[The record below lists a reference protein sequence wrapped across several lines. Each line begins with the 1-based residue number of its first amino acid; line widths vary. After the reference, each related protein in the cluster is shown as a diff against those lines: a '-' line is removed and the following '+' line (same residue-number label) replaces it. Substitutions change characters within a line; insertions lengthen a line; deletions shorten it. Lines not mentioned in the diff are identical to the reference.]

1 MELEVPIHLEGEL
14 SPRLQHM
21 MMDAAELLPEYEVTF
36 RRARPDEQAINI
48 FPERLSLPNPHLILG
63 AELRSIIEPV
73 VNPFPNAEPH
83 KVLYFDIETH
93 NAGKQYGMTPRE
105 FFRMGQYAWGIDGEV
120 HITTD
125 YDEMMVALSLAEGIV
140 AHNGHNFDFSVLYGV
155 DSVTP
160 LKMAQEG
167 KLLDTFVWANLA
179 FPAPVKYT
187 SRSGATFYPKK
198 PGDFMRWLSLDNL
211 AFQLGVPGKLG
222 DLKDLAKKH
231 NPPKTKV
238 ADYDYG
244 LIPLDDPDFIA
255 YAEQDVKALQG
266 VTRKLCLMSPMSA
279 YDWRE
284 QTLTAIDA
292 QNTRNGFMVDVEA
305 VTARRDEL
313 AARRD
318 EIRSYLEREYDF
330 PTEGKA
336 PWSSDKGKEVII
348 RVLNEAGIS
357 EDGWPRTPTGAL
369 QLGGEVILNLTTGTE
384 AEEIGQALAEL
395 KGQRSLSQLT
405 LDSLKEDGK
414 VHPDVTSLQRSG
426 RSCIPETHKLLTR
439 RGLVHVDDIRPG
451 EDETIDMRG
460 NWAVVQEVHRYRN
473 AEVNRYESD
482 TVFLEATE
490 EHRWVQW
497 SETGATRTVETLKPR
512 ARLQLAPDAY
522 PFDPFEMNPWPHMTE
537 RERRAALV
545 GFLISD
551 GHAAN
556 RTDSNV
562 GRGRFVVYQ
571 TENKFYSK
579 IREFLGDLVTND
591 YARPVRNHPDN
602 TIHEMR
608 LKTFEVEAILEEEG
622 LDFQGGLRNSPS
634 LLPWVLGLSRSET
647 EAFLT
652 AVYISDGNVRGG
664 TPQIA
669 NLNPNKVEPIQVAA
683 YRMGR
688 RPQYRVYENPVNYQV
703 SGRHSLKR
711 DRVSTRSL
719 PEPETFTADVWC
731 VTTESGT
738 FTAWYP
744 EGRWYGPYLTGNS
757 TTNPGLTVWTA
768 RGAGS
773 VEKSY
778 FVPEPGHKLV
788 SFDYSNADARA
799 VAGYSKDEAYRKNFL
814 PGVDNHMN
822 VALAVYGEEVVSED
836 PKTYRQLAKACV
848 AEGTLVLTDQGEV
861 PIEEITLDHL
871 LWDGESFVKHEGTVY
886 SGMKEVIHYDGI
898 TATPDHKVYTTE
910 GLEVPFGVAASRG
923 YTLEVTGDGGRPV
936 STSHDYF
943 RPGRVAL
950 FSECCSEEA
959 ESRVHEGRDHSRRT
973 CSCRGAG
980 VSLEA
985 RQGKVRVYDI
995 VNVGPHHRFTA
1006 NGKLVANC
1014 SHSWNYGGG
1023 ASTISRAAGVD
1034 ADTAQHFVNQMN
1046 KAFPRVVQWRNE
1058 MAKKGE
1064 RDGFIKNKWGR
1075 KMPVVKDQAYTQ
1087 SSALMGQSGTREV
1100 KGDALLKMLDFDIR
1114 LIQWLKAQIHDELL
1128 FSIPESEIH
1137 WAVPKIKELMYYD
1150 WDGVEFYASAGEP
1163 ADNWELAGH

>member
-1 MELEVPIHLEGEL
+1 MEVPVDIDGEL
-14 SPRLQHM
+14 TPRLRYLM
-21 MMDAAELLPEYEVTF
+21 IDAAEELDGVDVTY

-48 FPERLSLPNPHLILG
+48 FPERLSMPNPHLIL
-63 AELRSIIEPV
+63 ASELRALIEPV

-140 AHNGHNFDFSVLYGV
+140 AHNGHNFDFSVLYGA

-160 LKMAQEG
+160 LKLAQGG

-211 AFQLGVPGKLG
+211 AFQLGVPGKMG

-255 YAEQDVKALQG
+255 YAEQDVRALQG
-266 VTRKLCLMSPMSA
+266 VTRRLCLMSPMSA

-284 QTLTAIDA
+284 QTLAAIDA

-348 RVLNEAGIS
+348 RVLKEAGIS

-384 AEEIGQALAEL
+384 AEEIGSAIAEL

-405 LDSLKEDGK
+405 IDSMKEDGK
-414 VHPDVTSLQRSG
+414 VHPDINSLQRS
-426 RSCIPETHKLLTR
+426 
-439 RGLVHVDDIRPG
+439 
-451 EDETIDMRG
+451 
-460 NWAVVQEVHRYRN
+460 
-473 AEVNRYESD
+473 
-482 TVFLEATE
+482 
-490 EHRWVQW
+490 
-497 SETGATRTVETLKPR
+497 
-512 ARLQLAPDAY
+512 
-522 PFDPFEMNPWPHMTE
+522 
-537 RERRAALV
+537 
-545 GFLISD
+545 
-551 GHAAN
+551 
-556 RTDSNV
+556 
-562 GRGRFVVYQ
+562 
-571 TENKFYSK
+571 
-579 IREFLGDLVTND
+579 
-591 YARPVRNHPDN
+591 
-602 TIHEMR
+602 
-608 LKTFEVEAILEEEG
+608 
-622 LDFQGGLRNSPS
+622 
-634 LLPWVLGLSRSET
+634 SRS
-647 EAFLT
+647 
-652 AVYISDGNVRGG
+652 
-664 TPQIA
+664 
-669 NLNPNKVEPIQVAA
+669 
-683 YRMGR
+683 
-688 RPQYRVYENPVNYQV
+688 
-703 SGRHSLKR
+703 
-711 DRVSTRSL
+711 
-719 PEPETFTADVWC
+719 
-731 VTTESGT
+731 
-738 FTAWYP
+738 
-744 EGRWYGPYLTGNS
+744 S

-778 FVPEPGHKLV
+778 FVPDPGHKLV

-822 VALAVYGEEVVSED
+822 VALAVYGEEVVSDD
-836 PKTYRQLAKACV
+836 PKTYRQLAKA
-848 AEGTLVLTDQGEV
+848 L
-861 PIEEITLDHL
+861 
-871 LWDGESFVKHEGTVY
+871 
-886 SGMKEVIHYDGI
+886 
-898 TATPDHKVYTTE
+898 
-910 GLEVPFGVAASRG
+910 
-923 YTLEVTGDGGRPV
+923 
-936 STSHDYF
+936 SH
-943 RPGRVAL
+943 A
-950 FSECCSEEA
+950 
-959 ESRVHEGRDHSRRT
+959 
-973 CSCRGAG
+973 
-980 VSLEA
+980 
-985 RQGKVRVYDI
+985 
-995 VNVGPHHRFTA
+995 
-1006 NGKLVANC
+1006 
-1014 SHSWNYGGG
+1014 WNYGGG
-1023 ASTISRAAGVD
+1023 PNTISRASGRSIEEA
-1034 ADTAQHFVNQMN
+1034 THFVNQMN

-1058 MAKKGE
+1058 MAKMGE

-1087 SSALMGQSGTREV
+1087 SSALLGQSGTREV
-1100 KGDALLKMLDFDIR
+1100 KGDALLKMLDYDIR